1 MGGLDWAWKDPD
13 NKDTGKVFNK
23 PKPIFGRKRKKKAR
37 KQAKKNLQRLPGDE
51 FYVSKEWRTVRYRV
65 IKKYAG
71 ACMACGR
78 TKKDHGI
85 VIHVDHI
92 KPRSIY
98 PDLALT
104 YDNLQLLCEDCNLGK
119 SNKCE
124 IDWRPKEM
132 REQKNII
139 DIYTQLLNRLSEL
152 SDSQSKKLQSALSKE
167 MMARTKKAKESN
179 NAK

>member
-1 MGGLDWAWKDPD
+1 MVNKLDWAWKDPD
-13 NKDTGKVFNK
+13 NKEVKKVANS
-23 PKPIFGRKRKKKAR
+23 PKPIFGKKRRKKAR
-37 KQAKKNLQRLPGDE
+37 KQARKNLNRLPGTD

-65 IKKYAG
+65 IKKHG
-71 ACMACGR
+71 GSCMACGR
-78 TKKDHGI
+78 SKKVHGI

-124 IDWRPKEM
+124 IDWRPEEM
-132 REQKNII
+132 NEQK
-139 DIYTQLLNRLSEL
+139 DITYICTQLLNRLSEL
-152 SDSQSKKLQSALSKE
+152 SDSQGKKLQSALSKE
-167 MMARTKKAKESN
+167 MMARAKKLKGDSI
-179 NAK
+179 